1 MTGAEKTYAHHM
13 VRTDSRE
20 QKLDAFVKP
29 VQSSSSPDR
38 TTQPI
43 RSDSAQ
49 PMETSTSDQTYVI
62 ITFLIGIYSSYLN
75 KRPSAMSSDGVNIDK
90 FLLYVYKIQY
100 NCMSKSYEYSFKKNS
115 VTLIFF
121 LFHQNCLLLVQF
133 YNKTKKQ
140 KPSQNMQSNFFSQ
153 MDRAGRGE

>member
-1 MTGAEKTYAHHM
+1 MSGAEKTYAYHM

-29 VQSSSSPDR
+29 VPSSSSADR

-62 ITFLIGIYSSYLN
+62 ITFLIGIYSSCLN
-75 KRPSAMSSDGVNIDK
+75 KRPMGHITHFQQCHLMESILIK
-90 FLLYVYKIQY
+90 FHYMHIRY
-100 NCMSKSYEYSFKKNS
+100 NTISCPNPVSIPLKKFSYF
-115 VTLIFF
+115 
-121 LFHQNCLLLVQF
+121 
-133 YNKTKKQ
+133 
-140 KPSQNMQSNFFSQ
+140 NFFPVSS
-153 MDRAGRGE
+153 